1 MPHRANRT
9 FVSNSDALTAW
20 APLARERL
28 LEAAGRYH
36 AVVSEDEL
44 ATAVQVRSGIAADQ
58 PVEAW
63 IGKLLERVTRETE
76 RRGEPPLAA
85 LCILPDDTAARSAE
99 RLACYRAYADDVPAD
114 GGQPAPV
121 VRAALPRRTARAA
134 SRTPAS
140 RSERSSARPASQL
153 REVTCTS
160 CFMIVAAEP
169 GVCSS
174 CGAPLGA

>member
-20 APLARERL
+20 TPLALDRL
-28 LEAAGRYH
+28 LEAAARYH
-36 AVVSEDEL
+36 AVVSEEEL
-44 ATAVQVRSGIAADQ
+44 AAAVQVRSGITADQ
-58 PVEAW
+58 PVDVW
-63 IGKLLERVTRETE
+63 IGKLLERVARETG

-85 LCILPDDTAARSAE
+85 LCVGPDDSPARSAQ
-99 RLACYRAYADDVPAD
+99 RLECYRAYADDVPAD
-114 GGQPAPV
+114 GGAPAPV
-121 VRAALPRRTARAA
+121 VRAALPRRSPRAA
-134 SRTPAS
+134 APRA
-140 RSERSSARPASQL
+140 ERRPAQPANQL

-174 CGAPLGA
+174 CGAPLAG